1 MVPSPLTS
9 ITPALSQLE
18 SEFPGT
24 GPQPVEL
31 SKRQGNLESRISA
44 FTPHNNS
51 NGFHTCLYACPF
63 WLEKGSQQIS
73 GDVTISETA
82 AYFYLFCK
90 EVFHFLKQDFS
101 FDKWNNFASFF
112 LYPQKNFLR
121 PMWQIK
127 GTTWNDGVIFP
138 ISVEGQYSEI
148 IRFHNVKNCTETQ
161 HDLKLTYRIFVSGYG
176 EQ

>member
-24 GPQPVEL
+24 GPQPAEL
-31 SKRQGNLESRISA
+31 RGRVILNLKSLLSLLITTVMGSTSVYMPAPFGLRRGASKSQEMLLFLRQLPISI
-44 FTPHNNS
+44 
-51 NGFHTCLYACPF
+51 C
-63 WLEKGSQQIS
+63 
-73 GDVTISETA
+73 
-82 AYFYLFCK
+82 FCK